1 MKKVGI
7 YGSMIDKLYYSETL
21 VSLNRNNETG
31 DFEIEVLKDRYGH
44 NKGVQTLEESIDLFI
59 NILVLLKFNESNKL
73 FQETVRSKL
82 EETMKKILIDN
93 DLPEDKEKG
102 EE

>member
-7 YGSMIDKLYYSETL
+7 YGSMIDKLYYAYTL
-21 VSLNRNNETG
+21 LSLKKNLDSG
-31 DFEIEVLKDRYGH
+31 DVELEVLKDRYGH

-93 DLPEDKEKG
+93 DIPEDKVKG